1 VKEIASHTSVATTS
15 SVRCG
20 IDFVF
25 TKTIIVGL
33 NGYVVFLLCDDVD
46 DDVRLSLSLLM
57 LTTSTTSKKYGWL
70 SCVMRV

>member
-33 NGYVVFLLCDDVD
+33 NGSVVFLLCDDVD
-46 DDVRLSLSLLM
+46 DDVLSLSLLM